1 MAQRYEF
8 FSFKLPIGYYKGHLY
23 LIISGCVRDVFGMCS
38 GSNHQ
43 YKQIEFDSYSPER
56 HQLKIQKNYLFFAYV
71 SRKSH
76 TFVSFLRTKKG
87 KNMKKMILMA
97 LMLVCGMAT
106 MMAQKPAEI
115 KF

>member
-23 LIISGCVRDVFGMCS
+23 LILSGCVRDVFGKRS
-38 GSNHQ
+38 GCNHQ

-56 HQLKIQKNYLFFAYV
+56 HQLKIQKNYLVFAYV

-76 TFVSFLRTKKG
+76 TFVSF
-87 KNMKKMILMA
+87 
-97 LMLVCGMAT
+97 
-106 MMAQKPAEI
+106 
-115 KF
+115 